1 MGSYPDWN
9 LWQRGAVSDGASL
22 QSLDSLPSQWVT
34 QYIHLRNRYWLLLG
48 TFGDQELFA
57 GSLGVIVPRYFHLGL
72 GDTQELTT
80 ELEKYN
86 RLLIVDGAGIFKR
99 EGNLVLQFYFP
110 NAERA
115 QAHP

>member
-1 MGSYPDWN
+1 M
-9 LWQRGAVSDGASL
+9 
-22 QSLDSLPSQWVT
+22 
-34 QYIHLRNRYWLLLG
+34 
-48 TFGDQELFA
+48 
-57 GSLGVIVPRYFHLGL
+57 PRYFHLGL

-99 EGNLVLQFYFP
+99 EGSLVLQFYFP